1 MGGGMCEW
9 RQSELGECPHGL
21 TSRLF
26 CSTCIG
32 RDYQAKVEA
41 EQAEFKLRQRE
52 AAVSSREAAL
62 ERASR
67 QVAAENAELMR
78 MLSLATD
85 QIERLEGEM
94 SIRGKLKSMIW
105 HW

>member
-1 MGGGMCEW
+1 MCEQW
-9 RQSELGECPHGL
+9 QLGLNECPHGL

-26 CSTCIG
+26 CPTCIG

-52 AAVSSREAAL
+52 AAVSRREATL

-78 MLSLATD
+78 MLDLATE
-85 QIERLEGEM
+85 QIELLKGER
-94 SIRGKLKSMIW
+94 SILSRLKSRIW